1 MAKVHQVATLLM
13 LATISL
19 GWRSV
24 PGQTLQDSFDATV
37 QRAVQ
42 KISASVVQLE
52 VLRDELG
59 TARAELASGPRSAVV
74 LGPDG
79 WFVTSSA
86 NLGKGV
92 RAMAVRTADNELVP
106 VELVGHDEVC
116 QLALLKG
123 PPKAWPTPVAADNSR
138 VPVGATA
145 IAVGK
150 TFQADQPTVSVG
162 IVSAKA
168 RFSGRAV
175 QTDAK
180 ISPRNYGGALGNLAG
195 EIVGVIVPLGA
206 SSSTDATNGTDW
218 YDSGIGF
225 AIPLDGILQRLP
237 QWQARGN
244 LRSGKSGIEL
254 ERPSALHD
262 PPTVAVCWPGSPT
275 AKLGI
280 KTKDRVLRVDGRPV
294 ETVAQ
299 FQFQM
304 ERRYAGDD
312 VSLEWRDSEGDR
324 KQGRIELVADLPE
337 YSPAA
342 LGIVPNRS
350 ADDRLLV
357 ATVEPTSAADSAGIR
372 VGDELIFVGSERLTS
387 WEHLRRILQQSLPG
401 DVVSLKLRRGGAEL
415 MIDNV
420 RLGRRSAAP
429 LDRDK
434 VAEQYAVK
442 IQDVKFTDFPHRC
455 WQLDSVAPRG
465 ARKPVLVWLGEPGR
479 QNRDDLLRSWP
490 GLRAVDARVLV
501 IESWRDDRWLPDDL
515 GVIER
520 LLLGLARDAE
530 IDPARVA
537 LGGKKEGAALACLA
551 AERFR
556 ERVTGLV
563 VTDVALTSMP
573 GPILARP
580 GRPLLL
586 LEVSRTELNADVNAA
601 AEPVLWPTWTIPR
614 AVLEGTTVDEPDV
627 NVRVFRWLEW
637 LDRL

>member
-1 MAKVHQVATLLM
+1 MAKVRQVATLLM

-19 GWRSV
+19 GCHSV
-24 PGQTLQDSFDATV
+24 TGQTLQDSFDATV

-59 TARAELASGPRSAVV
+59 TARADLASGPWSAVV

-86 NLGKGV
+86 NLGTGV
-92 RAMAVRTADNELVP
+92 RAIAVRTADKELVP
-106 VELVGHDEVC
+106 LELVGYDEVC

-123 PPKAWPTPVAADNSR
+123 PPKTWPAPVAADSSR

-145 IAVGK
+145 IAVGRF
-150 TFQADQPTVSVG
+150 FQADQPTVSVG
-162 IVSAKA
+162 IISAKA
-168 RFSGRAV
+168 RFSGRAL

-180 ISPRNYGGALGNLAG
+180 VSPRNYGEALGNLAG

-206 SSSTDATNGTDW
+206 RPSTDLTSGTDW

-237 QWQARGN
+237 RWQTCRN

-254 ERPSALHD
+254 ERPSALYD
-262 PPTVAVCWPGSPT
+262 PPTVAVCWPGSPA

-280 KTKDRVLRVDGRPV
+280 KSNDRVLSIDGRSV
-294 ETVAQ
+294 ETVAK
-299 FQFQM
+299 FQFHM
-304 ERRYAGDD
+304 DCRYAGDD
-312 VSLEWRDSEGDR
+312 VDLEWVNSAGDR
-324 KQGRIELVADLPE
+324 HQGRIELVADLPE

-342 LGIVPNRS
+342 LGIVPNRT

-357 ATVEPTSAADSAGIR
+357 ATVEPKSAADAAGIGG
-372 VGDELIFVGSERLTS
+372 GDELLSIAKERLTS
-387 WEHLRRILQQSLPG
+387 WEQLHKILQQKLPG
-401 DVVSLKLRRGGAEL
+401 DVLSVELRREGGDML
-415 MIDNV
+415 VQNV
-420 RLGRRSAAP
+420 RIGRRSAAP
-429 LDRDK
+429 LDCDMP
-434 VAEQYAVK
+434 AEQYAVK
-442 IQDVKFTDFPHRC
+442 IQDIKFTDFPHRC
-455 WQLDSVAPRG
+455 WQLDSVAPQG
-465 ARKPVLVWLGEPGR
+465 TRKPVLLWLDKPGR
-479 QNRDDLLRSWP
+479 QNRDDLLRRWP
-490 GLRAVDARVLV
+490 GLRTVGARVVV

-530 IDPARVA
+530 IDPARIA
-537 LGGKKEGAALACLA
+537 LGGEKGGAVLACLA
-551 AERFR
+551 AQQYR

-563 VTDVALTSMP
+563 VSDVALTSLP

-586 LEVSRTELNADVNAA
+586 LEIRGTNLNAGGNEVAD
-601 AEPVLWPTWTIPR
+601 PTDWLSWTIPR
-614 AVLEGTTVDEPDV
+614 AMLEGTAIDEPEV
-627 NVRVFRWLEW
+627 NRRLLRWLEA